1 MKLYYNRSFR
11 MARRH
16 SGAALVIT
24 LAMLILVS
32 FVVVAFLGRS
42 TREAV
47 LVGGAVGGQKA
58 DLLANSVSELIIADL
73 KNEMRAGS
81 TETVIDEIA
90 IMEPTSAA
98 TAFPSQN
105 RLAATSGTA
114 YVNVLKQSGAT
125 GGMFTASGTK
135 LISAATTT
143 KTTTAS
149 VDGRTVSAARWNAP
163 RLLVPVT
170 SNFNAAQVPNWIL
183 MDRNGIAPSQS
194 WNNAFKDRTP
204 TNDRYIIGRF
214 AYNIYDMSG
223 LLDVNVAGCPS
234 SVSGVEIGKKGSL
247 GLAVVSNNISTI
259 TQYQTKFVS
268 DWRNRVTGS
277 SEVNFLSFL
286 GLGSAVTNPYYNL
299 GPKYGFQKVVISGS
313 DSDNS
318 ILSRQDLIRLANNG
332 GFGITSNSLPYLTHV
347 SREVNSPSFAAANSI
362 RVSSSFIRRDGT
374 NAIKGELLLRRFP
387 ISSLAWI
394 GPAGVLSPGA
404 ANDVKRD
411 FGLIWNT
418 DHWDYVGTG
427 SSRLSSIGSI
437 SGSREPNF
445 FELIQ
450 LACPSYNIQQILTI
464 GACIIDQYDSDSIT
478 TRIDYAGP
486 TMPPSTTNSIAWG
499 MENSATPTPPE
510 APVPPAGTVILNREF
525 RNAGDFG
532 YAYRHITTPETSPP
546 STPKTLDFS
555 TSGSPDSQILDL
567 FGPSNTP
574 IRAGVV
580 NLNTPH
586 KEVLKA
592 CLSGALNAAEL
603 STNLS
608 NSDADT
614 YASLIITTT
623 SSTKANGLSDLSRIA
638 SSISAASAEEEK
650 ETVARVLSGF
660 GNTRTWNLM
669 VDLVVQS
676 GRYAN
681 AATAVDKFTVDGERR
696 MWVHLTIDRY
706 TGQVIARSTEIV
718 NE

>member
-1 MKLYYNRSFR
+1 MT
-11 MARRH
+11 RRH

-47 LVGGAVGGQKA
+47 LVSGTVGGQEA
-58 DLLANSVSELIIADL
+58 DLLANSVAELIIADL

-81 TETVIDEIA
+81 ISTVSDDIA

-98 TAFPSQN
+98 AAFPSQN
-105 RLAATSGTA
+105 RLAATSGTP

-125 GGMFTASGTK
+125 DGMFSAAGTK
-135 LISAATTT
+135 LISAATSSQ
-143 KTTTAS
+143 TTTAS
-149 VDGRTVSAARWNAP
+149 VDGRTVSANRWNLP
-163 RLLVPVT
+163 QLLVGGSFST
-170 SNFNAAQVPNWIL
+170 TQVPNWIL
-183 MDRNGIAPSQS
+183 MDRAGIAPSQTWS
-194 WNNAFKDRTP
+194 DAFKDRTP
-204 TNDRYIIGRF
+204 TNDSYIIGRF
-214 AYNIYDMSG
+214 AYNIYDVSG

-268 DWRNRVTGS
+268 DWRNRVTGN

-387 ISSLAWI
+387 ISSIAWI

-427 SSRLSSIGSI
+427 SSLLSSIGSI

-445 FELIQ
+445 FELIKW
-450 LACPSYNIQQILTI
+450 ACPTYSTQQILTI
-464 GACIIDQYDSDSIT
+464 GACIIDQYDSDNIT

-486 TMPPSTTNSIAWG
+486 TMSPSTTNSIAWG
-499 MENSATPTPPE
+499 MENSATPTPSG
-510 APVPPAGTVILNREF
+510 APVPPPGTVILNREL

-532 YAYRHITTPETSPP
+532 YAYQHITMPATSPP

-567 FGPSNTP
+567 FGPSNTL

-592 CLSGALNAAEL
+592 CLSGALKAAP

-608 NSDADT
+608 NSDTDT
-614 YASLIITTT
+614 YATSIISLT
-623 SSTKANGLSDLSRIA
+623 SAIKANGLSDLSRIA
-638 SSISAASAEEEK
+638 ANVSGSEEEK

-660 GNTRTWNLM
+660 GNTRTWNVM

-681 AATAVDKFTVDGERR
+681 ATTGLDKFTVDGERR
-696 MWVHLTIDRY
+696 LWVHLAIDRY
-706 TGQVIARSTEIV
+706 TGQVISRSTEVV

>member
-1 MKLYYNRSFR
+1 MKVYLHESGRSI
-11 MARRH
+11 RRY

-105 RLAATSGTA
+105 RLAATTGTS

-135 LISAATTT
+135 LISDNTTT
-143 KTTTAS
+143 QTTTAS
-149 VDGRTVSAARWNAP
+149 VDGRKISEDRWNAP
-163 RLLVPVT
+163 QLLVGGSFST
-170 SNFNAAQVPNWIL
+170 SQVPNWIL
-183 MDRNGIAPSQS
+183 MDRVGIAPSQS
-194 WNNAFKDRTP
+194 WNNTFKDRTP
-204 TNDRYIIGRF
+204 TNDSYIIGRF
-214 AYNIYDMSG
+214 AYNIYDVSG

-247 GLAVVSNNISTI
+247 GLAVVSNNIPTI
-259 TQYQTKFVS
+259 TQYQTEFVS

-286 GLGSAVTNPYYNL
+286 GLGSAVTNHYYNL

-374 NAIKGELLLRRFP
+374 DAIKGELLLRRFP

-478 TRIDYAGP
+478 TRIDYSG
-486 TMPPSTTNSIAWG
+486 TIMPPSTTNSIAWG

-592 CLSGALNAAEL
+592 CLSGALKAAP

-623 SSTKANGLSDLSRIA
+623 SSSKANGLSDLSRIA
-638 SSISAASAEEEK
+638 ASVSGIEEGK

-660 GNTRTWNLM
+660 GNTRTWNVM

-696 MWVHLTIDRY
+696 MWVHLAIDRY